1 MTEEQP
7 KTIVK
12 TSSKDVKELKE
23 KITSMEKF
31 MKDMAKNMLYM
42 QILLKN
48 KLYNKKKSK
57 GKSGYHMFI
66 KSISDDNNKKA
77 IEEIEKK
84 WDNKLK
90 NTWIEKFEKTLSEE
104 AFSKLSTDETE
115 EKAKKMCIKNYKKDH
130 DKNPFDS
137 ASKNWNNL
145 SDEEKLKWK
154 SKATD
159 FNKENKSA
167 NTSDD
172 TEILTINEIKRCR
185 KIIEN
190 IDITK
195 EKKKKKIVKKKV
207 EKKKK
212 KSSKKNNA

>member
-84 WDNKLK
+84 WDKLK
-90 NTWIEKFEKTLSEE
+90 NTWIEKFEKTISEE
-104 AFSKLSTDETE
+104 AFAKLSTDETE
-115 EKAKKMCIKNYKKDH
+115 EKAKKMCIKNYKKEH

-145 SDEEKLKWK
+145 DDQEKIKWK

-159 FNKENKSA
+159 YNKENKNA
-167 NTSDD
+167 TNIDD

-195 EKKKKKIVKKKV
+195 EKKKKKNVKKTK
-207 EKKKK
+207 KDKPKKK
-212 KSSKKNNA
+212 KSKKNSV